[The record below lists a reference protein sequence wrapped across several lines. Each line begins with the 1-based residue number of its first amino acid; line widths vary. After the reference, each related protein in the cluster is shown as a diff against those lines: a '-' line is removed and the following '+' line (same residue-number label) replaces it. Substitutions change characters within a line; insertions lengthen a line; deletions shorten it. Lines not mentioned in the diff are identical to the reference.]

1 VAVAF
6 DAVGPSS
13 SGQTSTTS
21 PASWTHTAV
30 ASGVALLV
38 GFGYGHASGADGTL
52 AVTCDGTA
60 MTLLGKVDNDNSN
73 AGLTALYGIANL
85 ASGAHTISVTVT
97 GGAGSLTLEC
107 GSVSYSGAGTTVG
120 AAFGAAVT
128 AFGDSSVS
136 GTQAVTVTGT
146 TAGNMVGAVSSIG
159 TGNITNPATS
169 RWTANFS
176 NSNGA
181 GNAGQADKAAGG
193 SVTFTWTDSGGGDFW
208 GAVGVEIIAAAAAAA
223 GAPAAL
229 VVPQAAVMQAAN
241 W

>member
-13 SGQTSTTS
+13 SGKTGTTS
-21 PASWTHTAV
+21 PNAWTHTAV
-30 ASGVALLV
+30 ASGVALLA
-38 GFGYGHASGADGTL
+38 GIGYGHASGTDGTV
-52 AVTCDGTA
+52 AVTCDGVA
-60 MTLLGKVDNDNSN
+60 MTLLGSVKNDNQT
-73 AGLTALYGIANL
+73 AGMTLLFGIANIG
-85 ASGAHTISVTVT
+85 SGARALSVTVT
-97 GGAGSLTLEC
+97 GGAGSLTLES
-107 GSVSYSGAGTTVG
+107 GSVSYSGAGTSVAT
-120 AAFGAAVT
+120 AFGTAVT

-136 GTQAVTVTGT
+136 GTESVTVTGT
-146 TAGNMVGAVSSIG
+146 TSGNMVGAVSSIG
-159 TGNITNPATS
+159 TGNLTNPATS
-169 RWTANFS
+169 RWLANFS

-181 GNAGQADKAAGG
+181 GNAGQSDQAAGG

-208 GAVGVEIIAAAAAAA
+208 GAVGVEIKALAAGAA